1 METED
6 FVEVGVGLCVE
17 ICGDVLLGVIDDS
30 VAESRVVG
38 KEVVGSGAVVFVEV
52 DFMELGCGVEREVT
66 ASRVVGLRV
75 EDSRVVGSKVVD
87 SKVVD
92 SGVVDL
98 RVVVSRFIILRVVGS
113 CEVVS
118 SEMVLGAVVSGSN
131 IVVVVG
137 DFAISVVVGIGVV
150 LELADEVSGFV
161 DVLILTPP
169 ADELEVISLSS
180 PPPLPPFLAP
190 SSPPTE
196 PSVVASPL
204 FPSLVVADSPS
215 VVRGLST
222 CLSIKLHG
230 SEFSTTGAAATPSCS
245 INPA

>member
-38 KEVVGSGAVVFVEV
+38 KEVVGSGAMVSVEV
-52 DFMELGCGVEREVT
+52 DLRELGCGVEREVT

-75 EDSRVVGSKVVD
+75 EDSRVVD

-98 RVVVSRFIILRVVGS
+98 RVVVSRFIILRVVVS

-118 SEMVLGAVVSGSN
+118 REM
-131 IVVVVG
+131 
-137 DFAISVVVGIGVV
+137 
-150 LELADEVSGFV
+150 
-161 DVLILTPP
+161 T
-169 ADELEVISLSS
+169 
-180 PPPLPPFLAP
+180 
-190 SSPPTE
+190 
-196 PSVVASPL
+196 
-204 FPSLVVADSPS
+204 
-215 VVRGLST
+215 
-222 CLSIKLHG
+222 
-230 SEFSTTGAAATPSCS
+230 
-245 INPA
+245 